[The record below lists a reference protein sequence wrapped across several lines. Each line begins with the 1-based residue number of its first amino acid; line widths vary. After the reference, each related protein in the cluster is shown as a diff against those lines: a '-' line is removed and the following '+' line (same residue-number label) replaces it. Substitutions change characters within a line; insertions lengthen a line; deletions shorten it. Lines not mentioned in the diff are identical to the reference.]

1 MAEASYRT
9 DNPMIL
15 TIFHIFGLVT
25 MGFSSLMATSLMTSY
40 FADDGATQA
49 FFRGTVI
56 TLLAGAAL
64 FFPTLRV
71 PKKVSRQTGF
81 LLVAIT
87 WSATPI
93 FCTLPLLY
101 YFPGMSF
108 VDAYFEVVSALTT
121 TGSSVMSGLDQLPIS
136 INLWRHELSWIA
148 GLGIIIFAVAIL
160 PILGIGGMQ
169 LYIAET
175 PGSVKESDLPPRIAQ
190 TAKALWMVYAGIS
203 VVCIIAL
210 KLAGMNWFD
219 AICHAFSAMSLGGM
233 STHDQSVGYFNSLPI
248 EIVLTVFQLIAAVN
262 FATHFIAIRK
272 LSLKP
277 YAVDME
283 ARSFLALMLGS
294 CVMTASILWQEGSYP
309 DFWIALRHATFNLV
323 TIATTCGFATQ
334 DFNQWPIFV
343 PMWMLFLSC
352 ISASSGSTG
361 GGIRMIR
368 TIILLK
374 QARLELFKF
383 IHPQA
388 IRPLK
393 IGEQIIN
400 NSIVTSVTGFIF
412 LYFMCIVILVFTLL
426 FSGMDFISAL
436 SAVISSINNAGP
448 GLNQVGPATTYA
460 SLTDFQ
466 TAVCTF
472 AMLLG
477 RVQIFSI
484 IILFLPEFW
493 KK

>member
-1 MAEASYRT
+1 M
-9 DNPMIL
+9 NVIL
-15 TIFHIFGLVT
+15 TIIHIFGLVII
-25 MGFSSLMATSLMTSY
+25 GFSGLMSTCLATSY
-40 FADDGATQA
+40 FAEDGATMPFLQ
-49 FFRGTVI
+49 GSLI
-56 TLLAGAAL
+56 TLLFGAL
-64 FFPTLRV
+64 MFLPTFNTR
-71 PKKVSRQTGF
+71 KKVSRQTGF

-87 WSATPI
+87 WSVTPV
-93 FCTLPLLY
+93 FCTLPLLL
-101 YFPGMSF
+101 YFPQMGF
-108 VDAYFEVVSALTT
+108 IDAYFEVVSGLTT
-121 TGSSVMSGLDQLPIS
+121 TGATVLSGLDQLPMS
-136 INLWRHELSWIA
+136 INLWRHELNWIA
-148 GLGIIIFAVAIL
+148 GMGIIIFAVAIL

-175 PGSVKESDLPPRIAQ
+175 PGTVKESDLPPRIAQ

-203 VVCIIAL
+203 IACIVSL

-219 AICHAFSAMSLGGM
+219 AICHAFAAMSLGGF
-233 STHDQSVGYFNSLPI
+233 STHDSNVGFFNSLPI
-248 EIVLTVFQLIAAVN
+248 EVVLTIFQLLAAIN
-262 FATHFIAIRK
+262 FATHFIALRK
-272 LSLKP
+272 QTFNP
-277 YAVDME
+277 YIEDRE
-283 ARSFLALMLGS
+283 ARAFLALVLGS
-294 CVMTASILWQEGSYP
+294 CLLAASVLWKEGTYP
-309 DFWIALRHATFNLV
+309 DFFTALRHATFNLV
-323 TIATTCGFATQ
+323 TIATDCGFATQ

-352 ISASSGSTG
+352 LSASSGSTG

-383 IHPQA
+383 IHPNA
-388 IRPLK
+388 VKSLK
-393 IGEQIIN
+393 IGNNVIN
-400 NSIVTSVTGFIF
+400 NDIVTSVTGFIF

-426 FSGMDFISAL
+426 FSGLDFITAFSAIIA
-436 SAVISSINNAGP
+436 SFNNAGP
-448 GLNQVGPATTYA
+448 GLNQVGPTTNYS
-460 SLTDFQ
+460 SLSDFQ